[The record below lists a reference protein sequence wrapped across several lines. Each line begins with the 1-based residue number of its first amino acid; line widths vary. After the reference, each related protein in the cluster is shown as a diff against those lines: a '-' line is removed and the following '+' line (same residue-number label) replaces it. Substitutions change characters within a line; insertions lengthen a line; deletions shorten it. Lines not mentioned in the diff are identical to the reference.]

1 MWNRNYVDHVQITAA
16 ETVGVEKRGGYY
28 ETSGTL
34 RDMLPNHLFQLL
46 SLTAMEPPVSFDAD
60 VVRDEQVKILKAIPP
75 FDDRDVLLRAVRGQY
90 GPGLQ
95 RHAWLSPGSAGVSSF
110 AH

>member
-1 MWNRNYVDHVQITAA
+1 VRHAHADEQAFRFSNGIFEPVWNRNYVDHVQITAA

-28 ETSGTL
+28 DASGTL

-60 VVRDEQVKILKAIPP
+60 
-75 FDDRDVLLRAVRGQY
+75 
-90 GPGLQ
+90 
-95 RHAWLSPGSAGVSSF
+95 SF
-110 AH
+110 ATSRSRF